1 MEFRREVKTEN
12 NTWEYLH
19 INGILKY
26 EIGLCPHQA
35 NTVELKKK
43 KKFETSLVVQLLR
56 LCPSNAGGVG
66 SIPGQR
72 TEIPHAAWHSQ
83 KDRKKYGALG
93 QPRGMVWGGRRE
105 EGSGWGTYVNL
116 WRIHFDIWQI

>member
-83 KDRKKYGALG
+83 KGKITMRIIKKKYLKKPPSPLAVTPQAPGD
-93 QPRGMVWGGRRE
+93 
-105 EGSGWGTYVNL
+105 
-116 WRIHFDIWQI
+116 H